1 MFILFLVLWLIFNGR
16 VTVEILILGVL
27 ITALVSFVFYR
38 LIGYS
43 FASDRKLFRNLPLLV
58 LYAGNLI
65 REIVIAACQVTAIV
79 WSPSKKPDPVMVEFH
94 SGLPD
99 SFSNVLLANSIT
111 LTPGTFTVVQEG
123 DRFIIHC
130 LRKEFARGL
139 DDSSF
144 IRLLRKI
151 K

>member
-111 LTPGTFTVVQEG
+111 LTPGTFTVMQEG